1 MYIVFDFETTGLKH
15 TEEQVIE
22 IAACRL
28 DKDLKPVGNLHL
40 MVSLDEGRSLPPII
54 TDITGI
60 VEEDLVNGMPQ
71 EQALEVLKNF
81 IGTDIV
87 VAQFASFD
95 LSFLSKVLLPEQF
108 ICTRSMARMLRPTEY
123 ASLSNLI
130 QLYNVEN
137 LNPHRAFAD
146 VEATVQVFGFMKK
159 ECEDAG
165 IEYLNVLVDSKERPL
180 KYVPENAVIE
190 YMEY

>member
-1 MYIVFDFETTGLKH
+1 
-15 TEEQVIE
+15 
-22 IAACRL
+22 
-28 DKDLKPVGNLHL
+28 
-40 MVSLDEGRSLPPII
+40 
-54 TDITGI
+54 
-60 VEEDLVNGMPQ
+60 
-71 EQALEVLKNF
+71 
-81 IGTDIV
+81 
-87 VAQFASFD
+87 
-95 LSFLSKVLLPEQF
+95 
-108 ICTRSMARMLRPTEY
+108 MARMLRPTEY

>member
-87 VAQFASFD
+87 VAQFAS
-95 LSFLSKVLLPEQF
+95 
-108 ICTRSMARMLRPTEY
+108 
-123 ASLSNLI
+123 
-130 QLYNVEN
+130 
-137 LNPHRAFAD
+137 
-146 VEATVQVFGFMKK
+146 
-159 ECEDAG
+159 
-165 IEYLNVLVDSKERPL
+165 
-180 KYVPENAVIE
+180 
-190 YMEY
+190 